1 MAHRRSGSI
10 LPVCAAFLA
19 LLAVLATASVAAA
32 QTATVQPNSLVR
44 KLGFRSQDM
53 QPTWINYN
61 DCAKDDELTFQVVL
75 SGAVGYSLEVWVG
88 AGNDCTTYESRF
100 GSAPTCWQVYS
111 TGPQTTTQEVKLRAQ
126 DIIAQNKSNDASNGP
141 GSGTATDCDEAG
153 GGAAGQAITLYFM
166 LVDGT
171 GQPVGT
177 GSTYATQYDLI
188 GPPAPTNVEA
198 GVGENILVVEWS
210 ASNANDLIGYRLYC
224 DPKPGTASPASQP
237 MAGGAAGM
245 SGAAGTTAS
254 GGTDGGVTDA
264 GATDGAVGTGG
275 TGGASGDAA
284 VDGAAGTGGGAGGN
298 PNCPSTALVVG
309 EQPDS
314 EYQCGSV
321 TSKTDTSASAKGLVN
336 GVNYAVAV
344 AAVDQVGN
352 SGPLSSVA
360 CGTPELV
367 DDFFE
372 LYSRA
377 GGKGGGGFC
386 ALGREPSTG
395 VALLLLGLA
404 GALGLRRWRRGA

>member
-1 MAHRRSGSI
+1 MAHRRSGS
-10 LPVCAAFLA
+10 LSHLLGAFLGVA
-19 LLAVLATASVAAA
+19 LVLASASVARA
-32 QTATVQPNSLVR
+32 QTATVQPNSLER

-53 QPTWINYN
+53 QPTWISYN
-61 DCAKDDELTFQVVL
+61 DCAKDDVLTFQVVL

-88 AGNDCTTYESRF
+88 AGNDCTPYEARH
-100 GSAPTCWQVYS
+100 GSAPTCWQVYT

-126 DIIAQNKSNDASNGP
+126 DIIAQNKANDPSNGP
-141 GSGTATDCDEAG
+141 GSGTAADCDEAG

-166 LVDGT
+166 LVDGA
-171 GQPVGT
+171 GQPAGT
-177 GSTYATQYDLI
+177 GSTYQTQYDLV

-198 GVGENILVVEWS
+198 GVGEHQLVVEWS
-210 ASNANDLIGYRLYC
+210 ASSATDLIGYRIYC
-224 DPKPGTASPASQP
+224 DPKPGTTSPASQP
-237 MAGGAAGM
+237 MAGGAAGTAGVA
-245 SGAAGTTAS
+245 GATAA
-254 GGTDGGVTDA
+254 GGTDGGSTDA
-264 GATDGAVGTGG
+264 GLTDGAAGTGG
-275 TGGASGDAA
+275 TGGAPGDAG
-284 VDGAAGTGGGAGGN
+284 VDGSAGTGGGAGGN
-298 PNCPSTALVVG
+298 PNCPSAALVVG

-314 EYQCGSV
+314 DYECGSV
-321 TSKTDTSASAKGLVN
+321 TGKFDNSASATNLSN

-360 CGTPELV
+360 CGTPALV

-395 VALLLLGLA
+395 AALLLLGLA
-404 GALGLRRWRRGA
+404 GALGLRRWRRRG